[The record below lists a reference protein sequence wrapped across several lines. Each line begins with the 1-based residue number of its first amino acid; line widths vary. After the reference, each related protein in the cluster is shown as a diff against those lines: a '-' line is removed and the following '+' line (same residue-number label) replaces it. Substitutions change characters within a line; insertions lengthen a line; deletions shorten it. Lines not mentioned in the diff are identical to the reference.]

1 MRNPIVPIQTTKKFL
16 ASLLAAG
23 LTLAAFAAVKT
34 GDIFPN
40 LESFSLEGKLP
51 VSKGKIVIVDFWASW
66 CGPCKES
73 FPVLNDI
80 QKKYAD
86 KGVVVVAVNV
96 DENKGD
102 MDDFLKEHSADFA
115 IVRDAK
121 QKLVSQVKVATM
133 PTSFILDASGK
144 VRFVHN
150 GFHGSETGKQY
161 EKEIQSLLN
170 QP

>member
-1 MRNPIVPIQTTKKFL
+1 MRNPIVRMQTPKMFL
-16 ASLLAAG
+16 ASVLVAG

-34 GDIFPN
+34 GDVFPN
-40 LESFSLEGKLP
+40 LESFALEGKLP
-51 VSKGKIVIVDFWASW
+51 ASKGKIVIVDFWASW

-86 KGVVVVAVNV
+86 KDVVVVAVNV
-96 DENKGD
+96 DENKDD
-102 MDDFLKEHSADFA
+102 MDTFLKEHAADFA

-133 PTSFILDASGK
+133 PTAFILDASGK

-150 GFHGSETGKQY
+150 GFHGSETAKQY